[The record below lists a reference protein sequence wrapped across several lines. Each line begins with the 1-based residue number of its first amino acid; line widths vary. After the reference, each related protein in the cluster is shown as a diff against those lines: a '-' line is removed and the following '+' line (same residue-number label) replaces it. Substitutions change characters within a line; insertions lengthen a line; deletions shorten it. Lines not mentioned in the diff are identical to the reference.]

1 MDFLGVFQKVNT
13 KNYLLFVFFSGGFCP
28 TKSFSDVKT
37 YQSLKK
43 KNKNK
48 NKRNVKKFTW
58 NRPWWSPFI
67 IRLLH
72 KRTLPQMVL

>member
-13 KNYLLFVFFSGGFCP
+13 KNYLLFVFFSGFCP

-43 KNKNK
+43 KKKKKKKKEMSKN
-48 NKRNVKKFTW
+48 
-58 NRPWWSPFI
+58 
-67 IRLLH
+67 LLGTARGGVH
-72 KRTLPQMVL
+72 L

>member
-1 MDFLGVFQKVNT
+1 MDFLGFFQKVNT

-43 KNKNK
+43 K
-48 NKRNVKKFTW
+48 KKKKKSKKLIGTA
-58 NRPWWSPFI
+58 RGGVH
-67 IRLLH
+67 L
-72 KRTLPQMVL
+72 

>member
-13 KNYLLFVFFSGGFCP
+13 KNYLLFVFFSGFCP

-43 KNKNK
+43 KKKKKEMSKN
-48 NKRNVKKFTW
+48 
-58 NRPWWSPFI
+58 
-67 IRLLH
+67 LLGTARGGVH
-72 KRTLPQMVL
+72 L

>member
-1 MDFLGVFQKVNT
+1 MDFLGFFQKVNT

-43 KNKNK
+43 KKKKEMSKN
-48 NKRNVKKFTW
+48 
-58 NRPWWSPFI
+58 
-67 IRLLH
+67 LLGTARGGVH
-72 KRTLPQMVL
+72 L

>member
-43 KNKNK
+43 KKNLK
-48 NKRNVKKFTW
+48 TEKKKKKKKKKRNVKKFTW
-58 NRPWWSPFI
+58 NRPWWSPFSS
-67 IRLLH
+67 
-72 KRTLPQMVL
+72 

>member
-1 MDFLGVFQKVNT
+1 MDFFGVFQKVNT

-37 YQSLKK
+37 YQKK
-43 KNKNK
+43 KKK
-48 NKRNVKKFTW
+48 KKKRNVKKFTW

-67 IRLLH
+67 IRLLL